1 MELTT
6 FLLMAGLMAFV
17 AAVYSNIGL
26 GGGVL
31 YVPILLWLTSFGKE
45 EVVLLSLVL
54 VVFTSLPS
62 TWNHLKEGKGDMK
75 RGITLESGSFIGAVF
90 GVIFNLMISSTI
102 FVLIFSLVLVLSGTK
117 MLHNTLKGNNAET
130 DRQELLTPRN
140 IAIAAILSASTGF
153 ISASMGIG
161 GGAINVI
168 ILTEILGFSTNK
180 AAGTS
185 SFKTVFTAMT
195 GISIYLLSGIPLNLE
210 MAILLAPVVFLS
222 SYAGSKLGLRKLKSR
237 DVRIIF
243 IGGLF
248 LAAAKMLLELL
259 A

>member
-1 MELTT
+1 MELNT

-31 YVPILLWLTSFGKE
+31 YVPIMLWLTSFGKE

-62 TWNHLKEGKGDMK
+62 TWNHLEKGKVDLK
-75 RGITLESGSFIGAVF
+75 RGGILESGSFIGAVF
-90 GVIFNLMISSTI
+90 GVIFNLMISSSI
-102 FVLIFSLVLVLSGTK
+102 FVLIFSLVLLLSGGK
-117 MLHNTLKGNNAET
+117 MLYNTLKGNNAET
-130 DRQELLTPRN
+130 DRPGLLTPRN
-140 IAIAAILSASTGF
+140 IAIATVLSASTGF

-168 ILTEILGFSTNK
+168 ILTEILGFSTKK

-185 SFKTVFTAMT
+185 SFKTVFTATT
-195 GISIYLLSGIPLNLE
+195 GISIYLLSGVHLNLKV
-210 MAILLAPVVFLS
+210 AILLAPLVFLS
-222 SYAGSKLGLRKLKSR
+222 SYAGSRYGLRRLKSKEIR
-237 DVRIIF
+237 LIF

-248 LAAAKMLLELL
+248 LAAAKMLLELV